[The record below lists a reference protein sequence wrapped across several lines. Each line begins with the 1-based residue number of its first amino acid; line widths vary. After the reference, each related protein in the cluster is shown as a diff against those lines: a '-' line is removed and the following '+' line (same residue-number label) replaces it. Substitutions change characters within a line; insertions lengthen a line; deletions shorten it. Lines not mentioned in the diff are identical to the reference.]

1 MTLAHTNIR
10 TIDVA
15 RTVDFYRLVGLK
27 LIGCMN
33 LGALT
38 TLYLGDEESE
48 HLLEITIQAEPDPA
62 WPVHPGTGHLAID
75 VPDLDSCLERLRAG
89 GYEAEGPV
97 FHPGDRKAI
106 RVCFVPDPNGVRVE
120 LIDGGI
126 ALQREQLPAGLSY
139 DD

>member
-62 WPVHPGTGHLAID
+62 WPAAPKGWRFWLNRNGRRSSGPIGAYGAVDAGRLELATVDPGLLLMH
-75 VPDLDSCLERLRAG
+75 S
-89 GYEAEGPV
+89 
-97 FHPGDRKAI
+97 
-106 RVCFVPDPNGVRVE
+106 
-120 LIDGGI
+120 
-126 ALQREQLPAGLSY
+126 
-139 DD
+139 